1 MTIMQIRINI
11 MENNTTFTIVI
22 AADATVEDIL
32 NSIKGAKQ
40 ALGLSTDLENTL
52 LNAEVSVILTEEKK
66 PWYKRF
72 WNWITRKK

>member
-1 MTIMQIRINI
+1 
-11 MENNTTFTIVI
+11 MESNTTFTIVI
-22 AADATVEDIL
+22 AADTTVEDIL

-52 LNAEVSVILTEEKK
+52 LNAEVSVVLAEEKK